1 MIINH
6 NISALNT
13 YNRLMLNNTGISKS
27 LEKLSSGMRINRA
40 ADDAAGLAISEKMRT
55 QIRGLEQAQRN
66 AQDGIS
72 LIQTA
77 EGALS
82 ETHSILQRMREL
94 AIQAANDTY
103 TSTDRQYIQ
112 AEIDQLTAEIDR
124 ISSSTQFNG
133 KNLLDGSTAALVST
147 DKLTTKVFMRDGL
160 RVLDQF
166 GQKSAGG
173 GNYRL
178 DITATGGASQVQK
191 SDIFK
196 IKHATAIEVNA
207 ISNDTYCNGRM
218 SQIGLTV
225 ASGTAGASN
234 DTAARLE
241 LTFDF
246 GGGCSYTVC
255 QVGLQGVDASD
266 LAALINAN
274 TSLAAKI
281 TADGTTTANQLCIN
295 SRIAGQDF
303 ILTAKITGV
312 SADTGTAG
320 TFEFGAGSGIDS
332 ETVIGTSAS
341 ATANTKTG
349 SYADGTLAV
358 TGWTTRQATQN
369 ITSVSLCS
377 DMKTGSYIIDTQRAT
392 NAAVSTTIGSF
403 YGLTG
408 CQMATGISAAVPTT
422 GMNISTIFIIDSVCT
437 TDGTAMVSFKS
448 HGLYSSG
455 CNLDDVSWTQTCI
468 TFSVTDEVV
477 NLGANY
483 GTVTLNVNTSV
494 NNVRACD
501 IMVVNTTAVRAGG
514 NQSAIV
520 LKCSDDNGVSGT
532 AFQTF
537 SIDVARA
544 DNNCVDLKFFQ
555 VDTLTGEY
563 NDATLKVNTGT
574 FMMTKSDAAK
584 FSVTKTTVT
593 DASTIGCIAGLC
605 TKLYDVDKFWD
616 ANGNFILETPQ
627 TIKLVQGDGKTVNI
641 SITGADTFESLR
653 DKLNEAIGTGLGQ
666 TAIVGCENADKFVSF
681 VTDPCVYGPEAVQ
694 GTFVIRSAIAGRD
707 GEINFV
713 GDDNVISALSLMTIQ
728 KATGNTYSVDVIEAH
743 YGCVVASSVT
753 VADNNL
759 VGVVHKNV
767 DVQFASNSGLVTCW
781 DESTKSFVMT
791 GGESNYCS
799 TFIHLADRT
808 MVFQIGANQKQDV
821 GAAIGNMSKYS
832 LGVDNVQ
839 VTTNALA
846 NEAIGKIDKAISIVS
861 AQRATLGAL
870 QNRLDHSI
878 NSLATTTENLT
889 AAESRIRDV
898 DMAKEMMNYTKFNI
912 LNQAATAMLAQANQ
926 LPQTVLQLL
935 K

>member
-178 DITATGGASQVQK
+178 DITATGGSGQVQK

-196 IKHATAIEVNA
+196 IKHATAIESSRL
-207 ISNDTYCNGRM
+207 SNENYCNGRFA
-218 SQIGLTV
+218 V
-225 ASGTAGASN
+225 ATAEVTAGGGNATDVDDSSA
-234 DTAARLE
+234 TFE
-241 LTFDF
+241 LRFDF
-246 GGGCSYTVC
+246 GGGCVYTVS
-255 QVGLQGVDASD
+255 QTDLNGFGTDDIVD
-266 LAALINAN
+266 LVNAN
-274 TSLAAKI
+274 SSLASKVAASNSGGDFVVTSL
-281 TADGTTTANQLCIN
+281 
-295 SRIAGQDF
+295 IAGQDF
-303 ILTAKITGV
+303 SITATVTTVDNDG
-312 SADTGTAG
+312 DG
-320 TFEFGAGSGIDS
+320 TFEFGNGAGLDTQAIGTATASFTTNNGEYDPVTTTGVTTTQATKNVTALTLNCAMKEGVYGID
-332 ETVIGTSAS
+332 TVRTVGVAATS
-341 ATANTKTG
+341 
-349 SYADGTLAV
+349 
-358 TGWTTRQATQN
+358 
-369 ITSVSLCS
+369 SVSGFYSCLGIQAA
-377 DMKTGSYIIDTQRAT
+377 TITTSYT
-392 NAAVSTTIGSF
+392 NTALNFSSLVI
-403 YGLTG
+403 
-408 CQMATGISAAVPTT
+408 V
-422 GMNISTIFIIDSVCT
+422 DSVCDADQT
-437 TDGTAMVSFKS
+437 AQIRYQSHATNQAGT
-448 HGLYSSG
+448 
-455 CNLDDVSWTQTCI
+455 NLDETEWHT
-468 TFSVTDEVV
+468 
-477 NLGANY
+477 A
-483 GTVTLNVNTSV
+483 TVTADGATETVLQLGGSFGTIGLTFEVSTSIK
-494 NNVRACD
+494 ACD
-501 IMVVNTTAVRAGG
+501 KL
-514 NQSAIV
+514 V
-520 LKCSDDNGVSGT
+520 LSGVSAST
-532 AFQTF
+532 ALDSQITLTCSNDGGLTYSDFASFNFDTTRLDRN
-537 SIDVARA
+537 S
-544 DNNCVDLKFFQ
+544 VDLKFFQ
-555 VDTLTGEY
+555 VDNLKGGY
-563 NDATLKVNTGT
+563 NDASLTITTDTFVHTETG
-574 FMMTKSDAAK
+574 AAT
-584 FSVTKTTVT
+584 FSVVKSIIT
-593 DASTIGCIAGLC
+593 DQSSIGCIAGLD

-616 ANGNFILETPQ
+616 SNGNFILDTPQ
-627 TIKLVQGDGKTVNI
+627 TLTMVQGDGKKVNF
-641 SITGADTFESLR
+641 SITGADTFASVR
-653 DKLNEAIGTGLGQ
+653 DKLNEAIGAGLGQ
-666 TAIVGCENADKFVSF
+666 TALVGEENADKFVSF
-681 VTDPCVYGPEAVQ
+681 VTSPCEAGTEAVR
-694 GTFVIRSAIAGRD
+694 GTFVIRSAIAGKD

-713 GDDNVISALSLMTIQ
+713 GDDNVLSALSLMTIQ
-728 KATGNTYSVDVIEAH
+728 KATGNTYSVDVTEAH
-743 YGCVVASSVT
+743 YGCIVATDVT

-767 DVQFASNSGLVTCW
+767 DVQFAANSGLVTCW
-781 DESTKSFVMT
+781 DATTSSFVMI
-791 GGESNYCS
+791 GGTSNYCS

-861 AQRATLGAL
+861 SQRATLGAL